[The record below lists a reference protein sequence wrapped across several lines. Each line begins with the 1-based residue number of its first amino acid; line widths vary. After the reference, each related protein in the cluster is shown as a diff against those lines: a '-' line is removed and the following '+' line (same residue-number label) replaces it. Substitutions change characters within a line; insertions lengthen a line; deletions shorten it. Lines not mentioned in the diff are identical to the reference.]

1 MTASNSAARDATRR
15 GQPPGPDP
23 ARLAAVPAMLKHGD
37 PGYDQARTV
46 WNAMVDR
53 RPRIIARCANP
64 GEVVTAVRTAR
75 DLGLEI
81 GVRCGGHS
89 VAGLAV
95 PEGGLMIDLTPM
107 GAVRVD
113 PARRRAVVQGGALL
127 GALDRAAQR
136 HGLATT
142 AGNVSHTGVGG
153 LTLGG
158 GMGWLAR
165 QYGLAC
171 DNVVSYRVV
180 TADGRLLRASRTEH
194 PDLYWGLRGGG
205 GNFGVVVEFEF
216 ALHPAGTQA
225 LVAEYTFGAEQ
236 AAAALR
242 GWRDLAAAAPRAA
255 TFTASVRDG
264 TATAGLVWV
273 GDPQRGRKLAARLD
287 ELGEPLARHVAEISY
302 LDLQR
307 RDDTPQGHAR
317 RRYSKGHYLRALPD
331 AAIGALLA
339 GGQNS
344 PTVSLQAYGGAIAD
358 TPDGASAFSHRDTA
372 FEYVTSASW
381 TDPAE
386 DQARMAAARER
397 ATAMAPFASGVYVNM
412 LSDEGAEGLR
422 RAYPAGKL
430 ARLAAV
436 KHAYDP
442 DNAFHLNQN
451 IPPRRPE
458 HVQAQQTA
466 AADRRPATQAGNP
479 RRPLGPGGPQGLIN

>member
-1 MTASNSAARDATRR
+1 MSALTGSVPRDTAQGTR
-15 GQPPGPDP
+15 PAGPVP
-23 ARLAAVPAMLKHGD
+23 AGLAAMTTVLEPGD
-37 PGYDQARTV
+37 PGYDEARTV

-53 RPRIIARCANP
+53 RPRIVARCGSAA
-64 GEVVTAVRTAR
+64 GVVTAVRAAR

-89 VAGLAV
+89 VLGLAV
-95 PEGGLMIDLTPM
+95 PDDGLMIDLTPM

-113 PARRRAVVQGGALL
+113 PARRRALVQGGALL

-216 ALHPAGTQA
+216 RLHPAGTRA
-225 LVAEYTFGAEQ
+225 LVAEHTFRAEH

-242 GWRDLAAAAPRAA
+242 GWRDLAAGAPRPA
-255 TFTASVRDG
+255 TFTASVRG
-264 TATAGLVWV
+264 GRVTAGLVWV
-273 GDPQRGRKLAARLD
+273 GDPERGRRLAGQLD
-287 ELGEPLARHVAEISY
+287 ALGEPLTRHVAEISY

-317 RRYSKGHYLRALPD
+317 RRYWKGHYLRALPD
-331 AAIGALLA
+331 DAIDALLVP
-339 GGQNS
+339 GENLPS
-344 PTVSLQAYGGAIAD
+344 VSLQAYGGAIAD
-358 TPDGASAFSHRDTA
+358 VPDDASAFSHRDTA
-372 FEYVTSASW
+372 FEYVAATSW

-386 DQARMAAARER
+386 DRARMAAAREC
-397 ATAMAPFASGVYVNM
+397 AMAMAPFASGAYVNT
-412 LSDEGAEGLR
+412 LSDEGAEGVR
-422 RAYPAGKL
+422 RAYPAHKL

-442 DNAFHLNQN
+442 DNAFRLNQN
-451 IPPRRPE
+451 IPPHPCL
-458 HVQAQQTA
+458 
-466 AADRRPATQAGNP
+466 P
-479 RRPLGPGGPQGLIN
+479 